1 MSAIA
6 ISSIVLAVVFG
17 GALLGMFLHNVLPQN
32 HLSDDSKNV
41 VLIAMGLVA
50 TMTALVLGFL
60 ITSAKTSSDTLTSEI
75 MATSSRVILLDRTL
89 ANYGQDAK
97 EARDLLR
104 DGVANVLDRIELEKS
119 TAPTRLAVPNREW
132 DSLYD
137 KIQGLLPK
145 DDRQRSLRAEALSI
159 LREIQQTRW
168 LMYEQQSALV
178 PSSVLILL
186 VSWLTILFIS
196 FGLFAPSN
204 GTVVA
209 GLLAA
214 AFSVSSAVF
223 LILALYSPHHGLMKL
238 SSATLR
244 AAFTQLGN

>member
-1 MSAIA
+1 MSSIA
-6 ISSIVLAVVFG
+6 VSSIVLAVVFG
-17 GALLGMFLHNVLPQN
+17 GALLGMFLRTLLPQN
-32 HLSDDSKNV
+32 HLSDASKNV
-41 VLIAMGLVA
+41 VMIPMGLVA

-60 ITSAKTSSDTLTSEI
+60 ISSAKTSFDALSSEI
-75 MATSSRVILLDRTL
+75 MGTSSRVILLDRML

-104 DGVANVLDRIELEKS
+104 NVVANVLDRIELKKS
-119 TAPTRLAVPNREW
+119 TDPTRLAVPTRDM

-159 LREIQQTRW
+159 LKEIQQTRW
-168 LMYEQQSALV
+168 LIYEQQSASMPL
-178 PSSVLILL
+178 PVLILL

-196 FGLFAPSN
+196 FGLFAPAN

-209 GLLAA
+209 SLLAA
-214 AFSVSSAVF
+214 AVSVSSAIC
-223 LILALYSPHHGLMKL
+223 LILALYSPQHGLIKL

-244 AAFTQLGN
+244 AALTQLGN